1 MDQQTMGVT
10 SLGCNEEIVTFF
22 PHFCRFIVGFCMIH
36 AESKNTPI
44 IRTSSNHFPM
54 KSGQH
59 LKFEDVEL
67 QKHRK
72 PTTWS

>member
-10 SLGCNEEIVTFF
+10 SLGCNEENRNISIIFG
-22 PHFCRFIVGFCMIH
+22 RFIVGFCMIH